1 MILRIRLLLLISVIC
16 LLILSSTFFLPYG
29 FSAIHEGWSAT
40 FWLFISNTGGTIGV
54 PLITLLFCILISM
67 HYKGWKSKLLVIT
80 GALVV
85 FSLVLGVF
93 ARLNEFFIKEQ
104 LKVER
109 PNIIFLHETMGF
121 DNEAFYSI
129 ESKDERRVFIEEF
142 FNGQLSQV
150 ILFDDEPLHPKVIRH
165 WLHET
170 GYSFP
175 SGHSVNAFLM
185 AMLMA
190 YIILFIYSDFRRRL
204 FFALPLVWATLV
216 ALSRVILGV
225 HSPMDISLGAALGC
239 LMAMLIISTRLIDTQ
254 LTPKDAVT

>member
-1 MILRIRLLLLISVIC
+1 MILRIRLLLLISFIC

-29 FSAIHEGWSAT
+29 FSVIHEGWLAT
-40 FWLFISNTGGTIGV
+40 FWLLISNTGGTIGV
-54 PLITLLFCILISM
+54 PLITILFCILISM

-93 ARLNEFFIKEQ
+93 ARVNEYFIKEQ

-109 PNIIFLHETMGF
+109 PNIIFLHESMGF
-121 DNEAFYSI
+121 DSEAFYNI
-129 ESKDERRVFIEEF
+129 ESKDERRAFIEDF

-150 ILFDDEPLHPKVIRH
+150 IMFDDEPLHPKVITH

-185 AMLMA
+185 ATLMA

-204 FFALPLVWATLV
+204 FFILPFAWATLV
-216 ALSRVILGV
+216 ALSRVLLGV
-225 HSPMDISLGAALGC
+225 HTALDISLGAAIGC
-239 LMAMLIISTRLIDTQ
+239 LVAFLIISTRLIDRH
-254 LTPKDAVT
+254 LMPKSVDA